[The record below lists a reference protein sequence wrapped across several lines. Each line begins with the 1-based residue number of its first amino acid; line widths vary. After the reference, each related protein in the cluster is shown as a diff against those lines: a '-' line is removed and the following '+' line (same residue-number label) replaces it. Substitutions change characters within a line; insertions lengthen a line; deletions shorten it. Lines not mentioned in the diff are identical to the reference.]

1 MGWDVR
7 EVWVGVS
14 KQHQERCTRWRTT
27 SPTPN
32 PTGTAATNSNVL
44 LYSCCYKNSMSV
56 GRQEGGEKKEKATRS
71 VAKNNVK
78 TKRKRKET
86 TYNIATATT
95 IQGIFKTR

>member
-1 MGWDVR
+1 
-7 EVWVGVS
+7 
-14 KQHQERCTRWRTT
+14 
-27 SPTPN
+27 
-32 PTGTAATNSNVL
+32 
-44 LYSCCYKNSMSV
+44 MSV